1 MYQCTVYSTIDSF
14 LNIDIVNTP
23 LAVTGSLS
31 SADCFGLFGMIV
43 KFMISKHVIISTF
56 SALGFIRRNVNI
68 GNAKDVMARGKC
80 SICNKQNTNVKICQT
95 GQKIC
100 QNCEVSRSGNALN
113 DTVSDNRAA
122 TSDDAAEVT
131 SGTVE
136 KLRDEIQN
144 LQRTVNTL
152 QQQVGFLLIF
162 VGAVDCNPT
171 TACGDPP
178 SVMTMMAQVLPLL
191 QCCPVWRRMGPES
204 DSDPPNFSSRSNA
217 RLLLQVFMWT
227 FTAVN

>member
-1 MYQCTVYSTIDSF
+1 
-14 LNIDIVNTP
+14 
-23 LAVTGSLS
+23 
-31 SADCFGLFGMIV
+31 
-43 KFMISKHVIISTF
+43 
-56 SALGFIRRNVNI
+56 
-68 GNAKDVMARGKC
+68 MARGKC

-100 QNCEVSRSGNALN
+100 QNCDVSRSGNALN

-152 QQQVGFLLIF
+152 QQQVGFLLF
-162 VGAVDCNPT
+162 C
-171 TACGDPP
+171 
-178 SVMTMMAQVLPLL
+178 
-191 QCCPVWRRMGPES
+191 WRC
-204 DSDPPNFSSRSNA
+204 
-217 RLLLQVFMWT
+217 RL
-227 FTAVN
+227 